1 MGGSSKL
8 DKLKAL
14 QKEGKKGIVIDK
26 TFGLKNKNKSK
37 KVQSYVRQVE
47 CSKRAENEQRDKLK
61 TEKRNAKIA
70 RIEAEMELKALFSE
84 GLSIT
89 VKRKDLHRKKK
100 QDGGGGGS
108 GVGEHYDEA
117 WAESELKKADT
128 GRSGELTLEQRIE
141 KKRQEFRDK
150 GIKGVPVTPDTV
162 RKWKEIKVAK
172 LLKEK
177 LAAQKV
183 EQLKKK
189 GCKSMLSGKDLY
201 VLQKDLFVD
210 DAEADDARGYVREE
224 RTVDEN
230 YDEDGASLKSTVQD
244 LDEEVEMEK
253 LVSISSVQ
261 VRLSGNTASVNASLY
276 LNDNNSD
283 NLEDLDCG

>member
-150 GIKGVPVTPDTV
+150 GIKGVPVTPGTFK
-162 RKWKEIKVAK
+162 KWKEAKAAK
-172 LLKEK
+172 LLREK
-177 LAAQKV
+177 LAAQKT

-210 DAEADDARGYVREE
+210 DAEADDARGYVREQ
-224 RTVDEN
+224 TVDEN
-230 YDEDGASLKSTVQD
+230 YDENGASLKSTV
-244 LDEEVEMEK
+244 DEEVKMETP
-253 LVSISSVQ
+253 VSINSVRVQ
-261 VRLSGNTASVNASLY
+261 VSGNVASVNASLY
-276 LNDNNSD
+276 LDDNGD
-283 NLEDLDCG
+283 NLEDLVYA